1 MNLHEEK
8 DTFRDLVTA
17 TAETLGIEAT
27 IVEKD
32 YYVTAVLKELT
43 SRIPDMVFKGGTSLS
58 KCYRVI
64 ERFSEDIDISYTMES
79 GKPGESRRR
88 KLKKAVN
95 ESIEAIGL
103 NIDNITDIRSRRDYN
118 CY

>member
-43 SRIPDMVFKGGTSLS
+43 SRIPDMVFKGGTPLS

-79 GKPGESRRR
+79 GKPEEENKKKQLMSL
-88 KLKKAVN
+88 LKQ
-95 ESIEAIGL
+95 
-103 NIDNITDIRSRRDYN
+103 
-118 CY
+118 

>member
-43 SRIPDMVFKGGTSLS
+43 SRIPD
-58 KCYRVI
+58 I
-64 ERFSEDIDISYTMES
+64 
-79 GKPGESRRR
+79 
-88 KLKKAVN
+88 
-95 ESIEAIGL
+95 
-103 NIDNITDIRSRRDYN
+103 
-118 CY
+118 

>member
-79 GKPGESRRR
+79 GKPEEENKKKQLMSL
-88 KLKKAVN
+88 LKQ
-95 ESIEAIGL
+95 
-103 NIDNITDIRSRRDYN
+103 
-118 CY
+118 

>member
-79 GKPGESRRR
+79 GKPEEE
-88 KLKKAVN
+88 N
-95 ESIEAIGL
+95 
-103 NIDNITDIRSRRDYN
+103 
-118 CY
+118 